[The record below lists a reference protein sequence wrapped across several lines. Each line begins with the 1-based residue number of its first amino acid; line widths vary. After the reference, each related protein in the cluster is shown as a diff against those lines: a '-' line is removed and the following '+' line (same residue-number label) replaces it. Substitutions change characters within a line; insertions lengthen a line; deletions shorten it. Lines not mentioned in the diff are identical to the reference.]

1 MAGIKDIIYVE
12 SKREVLKRS
21 FIHVLDYIADI

>member
-21 FIHVLDYIADI
+21 FIHVLDYMADI